1 MAGNDTSGSGRT
13 TSRRGFAVMDKEKQ
27 RAIAAKG
34 GRSQGKENNSGNF
47 ANNREKARAAGRK
60 GGQAS
65 HGSGSKRSDATDET
79 TEEE

>member
-1 MAGNDTSGSGRT
+1 MAETEGTSRPGS
-13 TSRRGFAVMDKEKQ
+13 SRRGFAVMDRDKQ

-65 HGSGSKRSDATDET
+65 HGSRRSEPVTASDE
-79 TEEE
+79 E

>member
-1 MAGNDTSGSGRT
+1 MVPNESGPSPG
-13 TSRRGFAVMDKEKQ
+13 TSRRGFAVMDKDKQ

-65 HGSGSKRSDATDET
+65 HGSRRSELHRSS
-79 TEEE
+79 EEEE